1 MAVNINI
8 TSNNTI
14 LIDDSAPTHTG
25 STAEV
30 IMKTIE
36 IPPLAVGDY
45 FETNFMVKKETQ
57 INIMTSRVRV
67 GSAPTIAGST
77 IIDNY
82 STNVRLHKH
91 TSMWFVRSDTQ
102 IMSLFNNGTTNVSAY
117 PNGGGN
123 FIESALL
130 ESMDRTITN
139 YIMFTSQLADASEL
153 VTNHFSMV
161 EIKRK

>member
-36 IPPLAVGDY
+36 IPPLSVGDY
-45 FETNFMVKKETQ
+45 FEANFMVKKET
-57 INIMTSRVRV
+57 IVDLMTNRVRV

-77 IIDNY
+77 LIDNY
-82 STNVRLHKH
+82 STSGRLHKH
-91 TSMWFVRSDTQ
+91 TSMWFVKSDTQ
-102 IMSLFNNGTTNVSAY
+102 IMSLFNSGGANVSPY
-117 PNGGGN
+117 PHGSNN
-123 FIESALL
+123 FIESDLL
-130 ESMDRTITN
+130 GSMDRTITN
-139 YIMFTSQLADASEL
+139 YIMFTSKLADASEL